1 MFHCQNRAKS
11 AAMTFCHGTT
21 DNYATEKRAHPT
33 PTAALLIT
41 AQGLALKKKG
51 MWKSDMFSV
60 KSFRVVSLFSY
71 GIDKDK
77 KKMPFAPARSKPM
90 QKALHN

>member
-1 MFHCQNRAKS
+1 
-11 AAMTFCHGTT
+11 
-21 DNYATEKRAHPT
+21 
-33 PTAALLIT
+33 
-41 AQGLALKKKG
+41 
-51 MWKSDMFSV
+51 MFSV